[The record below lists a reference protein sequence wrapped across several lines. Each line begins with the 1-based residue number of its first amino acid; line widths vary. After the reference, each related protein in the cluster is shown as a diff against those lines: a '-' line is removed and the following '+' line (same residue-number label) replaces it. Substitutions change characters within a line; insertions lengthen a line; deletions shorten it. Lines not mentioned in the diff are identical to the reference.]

1 MREWFIFYFSRFEA
15 IKKLPKESQLEALTS
30 IIEYAKE
37 WKELTIEDPL
47 ANAIFIMAQPQIDAN
62 EKRYVSWKKW
72 GRPKKQGSTKTSTET
87 TTQSKTVEVKEK
99 TEFEKT
105 LDEFIKMRKAIK
117 KPITEEWIKLVK
129 QKLEKMYPWNEA
141 LQIQVLQ
148 NSISNSRQ
156 GVFPLK
162 EGKDKIDQNSELVKK
177 YKEQARQIREKAI
190 LDEINKYKNEKSE
203 TWTFDRRSEISC

>member
-62 EKRYVSWKKW
+62 EKRYVAWKKW

-87 TTQSKTVEVKEK
+87 TTQSRTVEVKEK
-99 TEFEKT
+99 SDFDKAI
-105 LDEFIKMRKAIK
+105 DSFIEMRKKIK
-117 KPITEEWIKLVK
+117 KPLTDFWLKLIKE
-129 QKLEKMYPWNEA
+129 KLEKMYPGKQN
-141 LQIQVLQ
+141 LQIKVLN
-148 NSISNSRQ
+148 NSISNSWQ
-156 GVFPLK
+156 WIFPLK
-162 EGKDKIDQNSELVKK
+162 EE
-177 YKEQARQIREKAI
+177 EQTERKWNPYDYRDLSDLPLI
-190 LDEINKYKNEKSE
+190 
-203 TWTFDRRSEISC
+203 

>member
-62 EKRYVSWKKW
+62 EKRYVAWKKW
-72 GRPKKQGSTKTSTET
+72 GRPKKQGSTKKSWTSGT
-87 TTQSKTVEVKEK
+87 TTHTTSEVKEK
-99 TEFEKT
+99 TEFDKAI
-105 LDEFIKMRKAIK
+105 DGFIEMRKKIK
-117 KPITEEWIKLVK
+117 KPLTEQWLKLIKD
-129 QKLEKMYPWNEA
+129 KLEKMYPWKEY
-141 LQIQVLQ
+141 LQIKVLN

-156 GVFPLK
+156 GIFPLK
-162 EGKDKIDQNSELVKK
+162 EEEKTEAKSK
-177 YKEQARQIREKAI
+177 YNPFEDLSWLSPR
-190 LDEINKYKNEKSE
+190 
-203 TWTFDRRSEISC
+203 

>member
-62 EKRYVSWKKW
+62 EKRYVAWKKW
-72 GRPKKQGSTKTSTET
+72 GRPKKQGSTKTSTES

-99 TEFEKT
+99 TEFDKAI
-105 LDEFIKMRKAIK
+105 DGFIEMRKKIK
-117 KPITEEWIKLVK
+117 KPLTEQWLKLIKD
-129 QKLEKMYPWNEA
+129 KLEKMYPWKEY
-141 LQIQVLQ
+141 LQIKVLN

-156 GVFPLK
+156 GIFPLK
-162 EGKDKIDQNSELVKK
+162 EEEKTEAKSK
-177 YKEQARQIREKAI
+177 YNPFEDLSWLSPR
-190 LDEINKYKNEKSE
+190 
-203 TWTFDRRSEISC
+203 

>member
-62 EKRYVSWKKW
+62 EKRYVAWKKW
-72 GRPKKQGSTKTSTET
+72 GRPKKQGSTKKSWTSET
-87 TTQSKTVEVKEK
+87 TTHTTSEVKEK

-117 KPITEEWIKLVK
+117 KPLTEEWIKLVK
-129 QKLEKMYPWNEA
+129 QKLEKMYPGNQD

-148 NSISNSRQ
+148 NSISNSWQ
-156 GVFPLK
+156 WVFPLK
-162 EGKDKIDQNSELVKK
+162 EEEKTEAKSK
-177 YKEQARQIREKAI
+177 YNPFEDLSWLSPR
-190 LDEINKYKNEKSE
+190 
-203 TWTFDRRSEISC
+203 